1 MCLLMKAI
9 IVINRETEGVQSEEW
24 DRETFETERKSNE
37 KERVIKGESDR
48 GPHSV

>member
-24 DRETFETERKSNE
+24 DRETFETV
-37 KERVIKGESDR
+37 KERAMRRRE
-48 GPHSV
+48 